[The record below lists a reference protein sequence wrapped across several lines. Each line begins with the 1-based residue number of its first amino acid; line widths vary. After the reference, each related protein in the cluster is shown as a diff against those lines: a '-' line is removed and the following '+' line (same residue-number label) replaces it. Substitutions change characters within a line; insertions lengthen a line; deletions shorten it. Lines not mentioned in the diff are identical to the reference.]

1 MSVTL
6 IARHRV
12 QQRLTFNLRPS
23 PASLGHG
30 RHNAQPVWGDI
41 VTHEQTGVGDHRDGN
56 PFDRR
61 PGMWLYHNVGWKLR
75 R

>member
-12 QQRLTFNLRPS
+12 QQRLDFDLRPS
-23 PASLGHG
+23 RASLGYG
-30 RHNAQPVWGDI
+30 RHNAQPVWGEI
-41 VTHEQTGVGDHRDGN
+41 VTREQTGVGDHREGN
-56 PFDRR
+56 PFDKR
-61 PGMWLYHNVGWKLR
+61 PRMWLYYSGWDLR